1 MNLKWYPSSDRRTG
15 RTTRILKAMF
25 NSKLDRC
32 VFISKTTEM
41 AKYHMKMF
49 EDLAFGV
56 NDVRCPCCLRSNME
70 INYSRMAIYI
80 KGKTY
85 MFRGENYI
93 TDVNLRGIP
102 PMDMFKD
109 HTLFEN

>member
-1 MNLKWYPSSDRRTG
+1 MELKWDPNSNRRTG

-25 NSKLDRC
+25 NSKFDRC

-49 EDLAFGV
+49 EDLALNV

-70 INYSRMAIYI
+70 INHSRMEIYI

-85 MFRGENYI
+85 MFRGECYI
-93 TDVNLRGIP
+93 TDTNLKGLP
-102 PMDMFKD
+102 QMDMFKD